1 MKKLGFG
8 LMRLPKTDPQ
18 DQKAIDI
25 PQFIQMTDLFLER
38 GFTYFDT
45 AYMYHDSES
54 ERAVKTVVTSRIPR
68 DKFLLATKL
77 PSPYLEKPEDLER
90 IFREQ
95 QEKCGADYFDYYLLH
110 CLNTRLYEK
119 VSALGAFEFVQQKKA
134 EGKVRRIGFSFHD
147 TADVLDRILTE
158 HPEMEFVQLQLNYL
172 DWESPTV
179 QSRLCYEVARKHGK
193 EIIVMEPIKGGML
206 ANVPDSA
213 RALMNAANP
222 DRTPAEWAV
231 RFVAS
236 LEGVIMVLSGMS
248 NMEQLDENTRFMSD
262 FTPLSEEENAML
274 FACAEQINKSIA
286 VNCTGCSYCT
296 TDCPKQI
303 PIPAWFDL
311 YNKEGKKTEKTV
323 AFAADH
329 PLPSD
334 CIKCGKCEKQCPQ
347 KLPIRRL
354 LRAATD
360 ALEL

>member
-1 MKKLGFG
+1 
-8 LMRLPKTDPQ
+8 
-18 DQKAIDI
+18 
-25 PQFIQMTDLFLER
+25 
-38 GFTYFDT
+38 
-45 AYMYHDSES
+45 
-54 ERAVKTVVTSRIPR
+54 
-68 DKFLLATKL
+68 
-77 PSPYLEKPEDLER
+77 
-90 IFREQ
+90 
-95 QEKCGADYFDYYLLH
+95 
-110 CLNTRLYEK
+110 
-119 VSALGAFEFVQQKKA
+119 
-134 EGKVRRIGFSFHD
+134 
-147 TADVLDRILTE
+147 
-158 HPEMEFVQLQLNYL
+158 
-172 DWESPTV
+172 
-179 QSRLCYEVARKHGK
+179 
-193 EIIVMEPIKGGML
+193 
-206 ANVPDSA
+206 
-213 RALMNAANP
+213 MNAANP

-248 NMEQLDENTRFMSD
+248 NMDQLDENTRFMSD